1 MKLVTVAEMI
11 SIERE
16 ANAQGLTYETMM
28 ENAGRGLAETILEEY
43 CDSKDGGILG
53 LVGSGNNGGDTLVA
67 LSYLAEKGWQASAYI
82 VRPRPA
88 DDVLMQRLIRAGG
101 VIHEIGEDK
110 NLSGLIKTMQDHAI
124 LLDGVLGTG
133 IRLPLKPNL
142 AEILDFIRIE
152 IQNEPKPPIVV
163 AVDCPSGVD
172 CDSGET
178 APECIPANLTVTMAA
193 IKSGLMK
200 FPAFNLLGDLRV
212 IGIGLPDEGKGL
224 VTWKA
229 VNCIVPEFE
238 WVRQYMP
245 PRPLDAHK
253 GTFGTLLVVAGSIN
267 YTGAALLA
275 GQAAFRSGAGLV
287 TLAIPA
293 PLHTSLSGQFPEATW
308 LPLPHEGGVI
318 ASEASDIVLSNLERA
333 TALLVGPGFGLEGTT
348 GEFLSRLLDVN
359 IGLNSKLDAKKSNA
373 STSSDYKAKLP
384 PLVIDADGLK
394 LLAKIP
400 SWWSYL
406 PKQTVLTPHPGEM
419 SVLTGLS
426 TQDIQS
432 DRLDIAR
439 DFSRK
444 WGHILVLKGAFTVIS
459 APDSQAAVIPVATP
473 ALARAGTGD
482 VLSGLIA
489 GLRAQGV
496 DGFQAAVAGAW
507 IHAQAGLLAAET
519 IGNSA
524 SVLAGDVCDA
534 SVDVI
539 SALYNPN

>member
-16 ANAQGLTYETMM
+16 ANAHGLTYETMM
-28 ENAGRGLAETILEEY
+28 ESAGRGLAEIILEEY
-43 CDSKDGGILG
+43 CDLKDGGILG

-82 VRPRPA
+82 ILPRPE
-88 DDVLMQRLIRAGG
+88 DDTLMQRLARSGG
-101 VIHEIGEDK
+101 VIHKIEDDK
-110 NLSGLIKTMQDHAI
+110 NLSGLIKIMQEHAI
-124 LLDGVLGTG
+124 LLDGILGTG
-133 IRLPLKPNL
+133 IHLPLKPNL
-142 AEILDFIRIE
+142 AKILDFIRIR
-152 IQNEPKPPIVV
+152 IQKDPIPPIVV
-163 AVDCPSGVD
+163 AVDCPSGMD
-172 CDSGET
+172 CDSGDT

-193 IKSGLMK
+193 IKSGLMN

-212 IGIGLPDEGKGL
+212 IGIGLPDDGEGL
-224 VTWKA
+224 ETWKA
-229 VNCIVPEFE
+229 VNCTVPDFD

-245 PRPLDAHK
+245 YRPLDAHK

-287 TLAIPA
+287 TLAVPS
-293 PLHTSLSGQFPEATW
+293 PLHTSLAGQFPEATW
-308 LPLPHEGGVI
+308 LTLPHEGGVI
-318 ASEASDIVLSNLERA
+318 ASEASDIVHSNLERT
-333 TALLVGPGFGLEGTT
+333 TALLVGPGVGLEGTT
-348 GEFLSRLLDVN
+348 REFLSRILDVN
-359 IGLNSKLDAKKSNA
+359 FGLNSKLGAKNSNA
-373 STSSDYKAKLP
+373 STSRGYKAKIP

-394 LLAKIP
+394 LLSEIP
-400 SWWSYL
+400 RWWSYL
-406 PKQTVLTPHPGEM
+406 PEHTVLTPHPGEM

-426 TQDIQS
+426 IQEIQAN
-432 DRLDIAR
+432 RLEIAR

-459 APDSQAAVIPVATP
+459 APDSQAVVIPVATP

-496 DGFQAAVAGAW
+496 DGFHAAVVGAY
-507 IHAQAGLLAAET
+507 IHAQAGLLAAEF

-539 SALYNPN
+539 SELYSPN

>member
-28 ENAGRGLAETILEEY
+28 ENAGRGLAELLLEEY
-43 CDSKDGGILG
+43 CDLKDEGVLG

-67 LSYLAEKGWQASAYI
+67 LSYLAEKGWKASAYI
-82 VRPRPA
+82 IRPRPA

-101 VIHEIGEDK
+101 AIHEIGEDT
-110 NLSGLIKTMQDHAI
+110 NLSGLENSMHDHAI
-124 LLDGVLGTG
+124 LLDGILGTG

-152 IQNEPKPPIVV
+152 IQNKPKPPIVV
-163 AVDCPSGVD
+163 AVDCPSGID
-172 CDSGET
+172 CDSGKT

-212 IGIGLPDEGKGL
+212 IGIGLPDEGEEL
-224 VTWKA
+224 ETWKS
-229 VNCIVPEFE
+229 VNCIVPEYE

-275 GQAAFRSGAGLV
+275 GQAAFRSGTGLV

-293 PLHTSLSGQFPEATW
+293 PLHTSLAGQFPEATW
-308 LPLPHEGGVI
+308 LPLPHDGGVV
-318 ASEASDIVLSNLERA
+318 ASEAFEIVQSNLERA

-359 IGLNSKLDAKKSNA
+359 IGFNSKLDTKKSSD
-373 STSSDYKAKLP
+373 STSSDHKAILP

-400 SWWSYL
+400 NWWSFL
-406 PKQTVLTPHPGEM
+406 PEQTVLTPHPGEM

-426 TQDIQS
+426 TQDIQT
-432 DRLDIAR
+432 DRLGIAR

-444 WGHILVLKGAFTVIS
+444 WGHIIVLKGAFTVIT

-482 VLSGLIA
+482 VLSGLTA

-496 DGFQAAVAGAW
+496 DGFNAAVAGAW

-524 SVLAGDVCDA
+524 SVLAGDVCNA

-539 SALYNPN
+539 SALYKPK